1 MKDII
6 EELEKRRDNAR
17 LGGGQG
23 RIDSQHGKG
32 KLTAALQKRDSKFGD
47 YRTGHAKGG
56 KNAKNGKKKSS

>member
-17 LGGGQG
+17 LGGGKV

-32 KLTAALQKRDSKFGD
+32 KLTAG
-47 YRTGHAKGG
+47 
-56 KNAKNGKKKSS
+56 NASSF